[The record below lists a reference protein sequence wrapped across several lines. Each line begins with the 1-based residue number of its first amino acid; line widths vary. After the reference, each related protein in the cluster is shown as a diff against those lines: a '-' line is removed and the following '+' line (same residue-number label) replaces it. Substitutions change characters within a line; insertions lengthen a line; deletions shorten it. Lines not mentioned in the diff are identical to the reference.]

1 MMKKDSAKTKVRLS
15 TVVIGIFFV
24 IAAIFLMLPFY
35 FMFLS
40 SLKPGTE
47 ILRQG
52 LSFKIEPDLM
62 SFSNYTA
69 LNTYREGIY
78 WDWYKSSL
86 TVMLLQTAVGL
97 FFASIVGYA
106 LAMYN
111 FKGKKVFDL
120 IVLILLMM
128 PFEILVLPMYRSLI
142 NFKLTNSYFGV
153 IMPYLVPAYM
163 VFFFRQFASGL
174 PKELIEAGRIDGC
187 TDYGI
192 FFRIMVPIMIPAFG
206 AMSIL
211 SAMNSWNNLLWPLI
225 VINQDTKFTLP
236 IGLGTTIT
244 PYGNAYDVLMPG
256 AVMAVVPIIIVYLFC
271 QKSFMAGMT
280 AGSVKG

>member
-1 MMKKDSAKTKVRLS
+1 MGQKVKANAS
-15 TVVIGIFFV
+15 TIVIGIFFV
-24 IAAIFLMLPFY
+24 IAAIFLMMPFY

-47 ILRQG
+47 ILRLG
-52 LSFKIEPDLM
+52 LSFKIEPDVM
-62 SFSNYTA
+62 SFSNYNA
-69 LNTYREGIY
+69 LNTYRDGIY
-78 WDWYKSSL
+78 WSWYKSSL

-111 FKGKKVFDL
+111 FRGKKVFDI

-128 PFEILVLPMYRSLI
+128 PFEILLLPMYRALSSM
-142 NFKLTNSYFGV
+142 KMTNSYFGV
-153 IMPYLVPAYM
+153 IMPYLVPSFM
-163 VFFFRQFASGL
+163 VFFFRQYCSGL

-187 TDYGI
+187 SDYGI

-206 AMSIL
+206 AMAIL

-225 VINQDTKFTLP
+225 VLNQDTKFTLP

>member
-1 MMKKDSAKTKVRLS
+1 MGQKVKANAS
-15 TVVIGIFFV
+15 TIVIGILFV
-24 IAAIFLMLPFY
+24 IAAIFLMMPFY

-52 LSFKIEPDLM
+52 LSFRIEPDIM
-62 SFSNYTA
+62 SFTNYNA

-78 WDWYKSSL
+78 WSWYKSSL
-86 TVMLLQTAVGL
+86 IVMLLQTVVGL

-111 FKGKKVFDL
+111 FRGKKVFDI

-128 PFEILVLPMYRSLI
+128 PFEILLLPMYRALI
-142 NFKLTNSYFGV
+142 SMKMTNSYFGV
-153 IMPYLVPAYM
+153 IMPYLVPSFM
-163 VFFFRQFASGL
+163 VFFFRQYCSGL

-225 VINQDTKFTLP
+225 VLNQDTKFTLP

>member
-1 MMKKDSAKTKVRLS
+1 MHDGTEDQANAS
-15 TVVIGIFFV
+15 TIVIGIFFV
-24 IAAIFLMLPFY
+24 IAAIFLMMPFY

-47 ILRQG
+47 ILRLG
-52 LSFKIEPDLM
+52 LSFKIEPDVM
-62 SFSNYTA
+62 SFSNYNA
-69 LNTYREGIY
+69 LNTYRDGIY
-78 WDWYKSSL
+78 WSWYKSSL

-111 FKGKKVFDL
+111 FRGKKVFDI

-128 PFEILVLPMYRSLI
+128 PFEILLLPMYRALSSM
-142 NFKLTNSYFGV
+142 KMTNSYFGV
-153 IMPYLVPAYM
+153 IMPYLVPSFM
-163 VFFFRQFASGL
+163 VFFFRQYCSGL

-187 TDYGI
+187 SDYGI

-206 AMSIL
+206 AMAIL

-225 VINQDTKFTLP
+225 VLNQDTKFTLP

>member
-1 MMKKDSAKTKVRLS
+1 MGQKLKANAS
-15 TVVIGIFFV
+15 TIVIGIFFV
-24 IAAIFLMLPFY
+24 IAAIFLMMPFY

-52 LSFKIEPDLM
+52 LSFKIEPDVM
-62 SFSNYTA
+62 SFSNYNA
-69 LNTYREGIY
+69 LNTYRDGIY
-78 WDWYKSSL
+78 WSWYKSSL

-111 FKGKKVFDL
+111 FRGKKVFDI

-128 PFEILVLPMYRSLI
+128 PFEILLLPMYRALAAM
-142 NFKLTNSYFGV
+142 KLTNSYFGV
-153 IMPYLVPAYM
+153 IMPYLVPSFM
-163 VFFFRQFASGL
+163 VFFFRQYCSGL
-174 PKELIEAGRIDGC
+174 PRELIEAGRIDGC
-187 TDYGI
+187 SDYGI

-206 AMSIL
+206 AMAIL

-225 VINQDTKFTLP
+225 VLNQDTKFTLP

>member
-1 MMKKDSAKTKVRLS
+1 MMKIKANVS
-15 TVVIGIFFV
+15 TIVIGVFFV
-24 IAAIFLMLPFY
+24 IAAIFLMMPFY

-47 ILRQG
+47 ILRLG
-52 LSFKIEPDLM
+52 LSFKIEPDVM
-62 SFSNYTA
+62 SFSNYNA
-69 LNTYREGIY
+69 LNTYRDGIY

-86 TVMLLQTAVGL
+86 TVMLLQTGAGL

-111 FKGKKVFDL
+111 FRGKKVFDI

-128 PFEILVLPMYRSLI
+128 PFEILLLPMYRALSSL
-142 NFKLTNSYFGV
+142 KMTNSYFGV
-153 IMPYLVPAYM
+153 IMPYLVPAFM
-163 VFFFRQFASGL
+163 VFFFRQYCSGL

-192 FFRIMVPIMIPAFG
+192 FYRIMVPIMIPAFG
-206 AMSIL
+206 AMAIL

-225 VINQDTKFTLP
+225 VLNQDTKFTLP

>member
-1 MMKKDSAKTKVRLS
+1 MMGQKLKANAS
-15 TVVIGIFFV
+15 TIVIGIFFV
-24 IAAIFLMLPFY
+24 IAAIFLMVPFY

-47 ILRQG
+47 ILRLG

-62 SFSNYTA
+62 SFSNYNA

-78 WDWYKSSL
+78 WSWYKSSL
-86 TVMLLQTAVGL
+86 TIMLLQTAVGL

-106 LAMYN
+106 LAMYS
-111 FKGKKVFDL
+111 FRGKKVFDI

-128 PFEILVLPMYRSLI
+128 PFEILLLPMYRALAAM
-142 NFKLTNSYFGV
+142 KLTNSYFGV
-153 IMPYLVPAYM
+153 IMPYLVPSFM
-163 VFFFRQFASGL
+163 VFFFRQYCSGL

-206 AMSIL
+206 AMAIL

-225 VINQDTKFTLP
+225 VLNQDTKFTLP

>member
-1 MMKKDSAKTKVRLS
+1 MMGQKIKANAS
-15 TVVIGIFFV
+15 TIVIGIFFV
-24 IAAIFLMLPFY
+24 IAAIFLMMPFY

-47 ILRQG
+47 ILRLG
-52 LSFKIEPDLM
+52 LSFKIEPDVM
-62 SFSNYTA
+62 SFSNYNV
-69 LNTYREGIY
+69 LNTYRDGIY
-78 WDWYKSSL
+78 WSWYKSSL

-111 FKGKKVFDL
+111 FRGKKVFDI

-128 PFEILVLPMYRSLI
+128 PFEILLLPMYRALSSM
-142 NFKLTNSYFGV
+142 KMTNSYFGV
-153 IMPYLVPAYM
+153 IMPYLVPSFM
-163 VFFFRQFASGL
+163 VFFFRQYCSGL

-187 TDYGI
+187 SDYGI

-206 AMSIL
+206 AMAIL

-225 VINQDTKFTLP
+225 VLNQDTKFTLP

>member
-1 MMKKDSAKTKVRLS
+1 MGQKVKSNAS
-15 TVVIGIFFV
+15 TIVIGIFFV
-24 IAAIFLMLPFY
+24 IAAIFLMMPFY

-47 ILRQG
+47 ILRLG
-52 LSFKIEPDLM
+52 LSFKIEPGVM
-62 SFSNYTA
+62 SFSNYNA
-69 LNTYREGIY
+69 LNTYRDGIY
-78 WDWYKSSL
+78 WSWYKSSL

-111 FKGKKVFDL
+111 FRGKKVFDI

-128 PFEILVLPMYRSLI
+128 PFEILLLPMYRALSSMRM
-142 NFKLTNSYFGV
+142 TNSYFGV
-153 IMPYLVPAYM
+153 IMPYLVPSFM
-163 VFFFRQFASGL
+163 VFFFRQYCSGL

-206 AMSIL
+206 AMAIL

-225 VINQDTKFTLP
+225 VLNQDTKFTLP

>member
-1 MMKKDSAKTKVRLS
+1 MGQKVKSNAS
-15 TVVIGIFFV
+15 TIVIGIFFV
-24 IAAIFLMLPFY
+24 IAAIFLMMPFY
-35 FMFLS
+35 FMFVS

-47 ILRQG
+47 ILRLG
-52 LSFKIEPDLM
+52 LSFKIEPGVM
-62 SFSNYTA
+62 SFSNYNA
-69 LNTYREGIY
+69 LNTYRDGIY
-78 WDWYKSSL
+78 WSWYKSSL

-111 FKGKKVFDL
+111 FRGKKVFDI

-128 PFEILVLPMYRSLI
+128 PFEILLLPMYRALSSMRM
-142 NFKLTNSYFGV
+142 TNSYFGV
-153 IMPYLVPAYM
+153 IMPYLVPSFM
-163 VFFFRQFASGL
+163 VFFFRQYCSGL
-174 PKELIEAGRIDGC
+174 PKALIEAGRIDGC

-206 AMSIL
+206 AMAIL

-225 VINQDTKFTLP
+225 VLNQDTKFTLP

>member
-1 MMKKDSAKTKVRLS
+1 MKRSFKHVLCKVI
-15 TVVIGIFFV
+15 IGFLLV
-24 IAAIFLMLPFY
+24 LAAIFLMMPFY

-47 ILRQG
+47 IVRLG
-52 LSFKIEPDLM
+52 LSFKFEPDIM
-62 SFSNYTA
+62 SFNNYTA
-69 LNTYREGIY
+69 LNTYRDGIY
-78 WDWYKSSL
+78 WKWYLSSL
-86 TVMLLQTAVGL
+86 IIMLLQTGVGL

-106 LAMYN
+106 LAMYQ
-111 FKGKKVFDL
+111 FKGKKVLD
-120 IVLILLMM
+120 IMVLILLML
-128 PFEILVLPMYRSLI
+128 PFEILILPMYRMLI
-142 NFKLTNSYFGV
+142 VLKQTNSYFGV

-174 PKELIEAGRIDGC
+174 PRELIEAGRIDGS
-187 TDYGI
+187 TDYGV
-192 FFRIMVPIMIPAFG
+192 FYRIMVPIMIPAFG
-206 AMSIL
+206 AMAIL
-211 SAMNSWNNLLWPLI
+211 SAMNSWNNLLWPLM
-225 VINQDTKFTLP
+225 VLNKDTMFTLP

-256 AVMAVVPIIIVYLFC
+256 AVMAVVPIVIVYLFC

>member
-1 MMKKDSAKTKVRLS
+1 MGQKFKANAT
-15 TVVIGIFFV
+15 TIVIGVFFV
-24 IAAIFLMLPFY
+24 IAAIFLMMPFY

-47 ILRQG
+47 ILRLG
-52 LSFKIEPDLM
+52 LSFKIEPDVM
-62 SFSNYTA
+62 SFSNYNA
-69 LNTYREGIY
+69 LNTYRDGIY
-78 WDWYKSSL
+78 WSWYKSSL

-111 FKGKKVFDL
+111 FRGKKVFDI

-128 PFEILVLPMYRSLI
+128 PFEILLLPMYRALSSMRM
-142 NFKLTNSYFGV
+142 TNSYFGV
-153 IMPYLVPAYM
+153 IMPYLVPSFM
-163 VFFFRQFASGL
+163 VFFFRQYCSGL

-206 AMSIL
+206 AMAIL

-225 VINQDTKFTLP
+225 VLNQDTKFTLP

>member
-1 MMKKDSAKTKVRLS
+1 MGQKIKANAS
-15 TVVIGIFFV
+15 TIVIGIFFV
-24 IAAIFLMLPFY
+24 IAAIFLMMPFY

-52 LSFKIEPDLM
+52 LSFRIEPDIM
-62 SFSNYTA
+62 SFTNYNA

-78 WDWYKSSL
+78 WSWYKSSL
-86 TVMLLQTAVGL
+86 IVMLLQTVVGL

-111 FKGKKVFDL
+111 FRGKKVFDI

-128 PFEILVLPMYRSLI
+128 PFEILLLPMYRALI
-142 NFKLTNSYFGV
+142 SMKMTNSYFGV
-153 IMPYLVPAYM
+153 IMPYLVPSFM
-163 VFFFRQFASGL
+163 VFFFRQYCSGL

-225 VINQDTKFTLP
+225 VLNQDTKFTLP

>member
-1 MMKKDSAKTKVRLS
+1 MGQKVKSNAS
-15 TVVIGIFFV
+15 TIVIGIFFV
-24 IAAIFLMLPFY
+24 IAAIFLMMPFY

-47 ILRQG
+47 ILRLG
-52 LSFKIEPDLM
+52 LSFKIEPGVM
-62 SFSNYTA
+62 SFSNYNA

-78 WDWYKSSL
+78 WSWYKSSL

-111 FKGKKVFDL
+111 FRGKKVFDI

-128 PFEILVLPMYRSLI
+128 PFEILLLPMYRALSSMRM
-142 NFKLTNSYFGV
+142 TNSYFGV
-153 IMPYLVPAYM
+153 IMPYLVPSFM
-163 VFFFRQFASGL
+163 VFFFRQYCSGL

-206 AMSIL
+206 AMAIL

-225 VINQDTKFTLP
+225 VLNQDTKFTLP

>member
-1 MMKKDSAKTKVRLS
+1 MKQTTKRNAQKII
-15 TVVIGIFFV
+15 IGILF
-24 IAAIFLMLPFY
+24 ILAALFLMLPFY

-47 ILRQG
+47 ILRLG
-52 LSFKIEPDLM
+52 LSFRIEPDVM
-62 SFSNYTA
+62 SFTNYNA

-78 WDWYKSSL
+78 WSWYKSSL
-86 TVMLLQTAVGL
+86 TVMLLQTVVGL
-97 FFASIVGYA
+97 FFGSIVGYA

-111 FKGKKVFDL
+111 FRGKKLFDI

-128 PFEILVLPMYRSLI
+128 PFEILLLPMYRALI
-142 NFKLTNSYFGV
+142 NVKLTNSYFGV
-153 IMPYLVPAYM
+153 IMPYMVPAYM

-206 AMSIL
+206 AMAIL

-256 AVMAVVPIIIVYLFC
+256 AVMAVVPIVIVYLFC

>member
-1 MMKKDSAKTKVRLS
+1 MMGQKLKANAS
-15 TVVIGIFFV
+15 TIVIGIFFV
-24 IAAIFLMLPFY
+24 IAAIFLMMPFY

-52 LSFKIEPDLM
+52 LSFRIEPDIM
-62 SFSNYTA
+62 SFTNYNA

-78 WDWYKSSL
+78 WSWYKSSL
-86 TVMLLQTAVGL
+86 IVMLLQTVVGL

-111 FKGKKVFDL
+111 FHGKKVFDS

-128 PFEILVLPMYRSLI
+128 PFEILLLPMYRALI
-142 NFKLTNSYFGV
+142 SMKMTNSYFGV
-153 IMPYLVPAYM
+153 IMPYLVPSFM
-163 VFFFRQFASGL
+163 VFFFRQYCSGL

-225 VINQDTKFTLP
+225 VLNQDTKFTLP

>member
-1 MMKKDSAKTKVRLS
+1 MMGQKIKANAS
-15 TVVIGIFFV
+15 TIIIGIFFI
-24 IAAIFLMLPFY
+24 IAALFLMMPFY

-52 LSFKIEPDLM
+52 LSFRIEPEVM
-62 SFSNYTA
+62 SFGNYNA

-86 TVMLLQTAVGL
+86 TIMLLQTGVGL

-111 FKGKKVFDL
+111 FRGKKVFDI

-128 PFEILVLPMYRSLI
+128 PFEILLLPMYRALTNI
-142 NFKLTNSYFGV
+142 KLTNSYFGV
-153 IMPYLVPAYM
+153 IMPYVVPAYM
-163 VFFFRQFASGL
+163 VFFFRQYCSGL

-225 VINQDTKFTLP
+225 VLNQDTKFTLP

>member
-1 MMKKDSAKTKVRLS
+1 MMGQKVKANA
-15 TVVIGIFFV
+15 TTIVIGIFFV
-24 IAAIFLMLPFY
+24 IAAIFLMMPFY

-52 LSFKIEPDLM
+52 LSFKIEPDIM
-62 SFSNYTA
+62 SFTNYNA

-78 WDWYKSSL
+78 WSWYKSSL

-111 FKGKKVFDL
+111 FRGKKVFDI

-128 PFEILVLPMYRSLI
+128 PFEILLLPMYRALSSL
-142 NFKLTNSYFGV
+142 KMTNSYFGV
-153 IMPYLVPAYM
+153 IMPYLVPSFM
-163 VFFFRQFASGL
+163 VFFFRQYCSGL

-225 VINQDTKFTLP
+225 VLNQDTKFTLP

>member
-1 MMKKDSAKTKVRLS
+1 MMGQKIKANAS
-15 TVVIGIFFV
+15 TIIIGIFFV
-24 IAAIFLMLPFY
+24 IAAIFLMMPFY

-52 LSFKIEPDLM
+52 LSFKIEPDIM
-62 SFSNYTA
+62 SFTNYNA

-78 WDWYKSSL
+78 WSWYKSSL
-86 TVMLLQTAVGL
+86 IVMLLQTVVGL

-106 LAMYN
+106 LAMYS
-111 FKGKKVFDL
+111 FRGKKVFDI

-128 PFEILVLPMYRSLI
+128 PFEILLLPMYRALSSM
-142 NFKLTNSYFGV
+142 KMTNSYFGV
-153 IMPYLVPAYM
+153 IMPYLVPSFM
-163 VFFFRQFASGL
+163 VFFFRQYCSGL

-187 TDYGI
+187 SDYGI

-225 VINQDTKFTLP
+225 VLNQDTKFTLP

>member
-1 MMKKDSAKTKVRLS
+1 MMGQRRKANAGTI
-15 TVVIGIFFV
+15 VIGIFFV
-24 IAAIFLMLPFY
+24 IAAIFLMMPFY

-52 LSFKIEPDLM
+52 LSFKIEPDIM
-62 SFSNYTA
+62 SFANYNA
-69 LNTYREGIY
+69 LNTYRDGIY
-78 WDWYKSSL
+78 WSWYKSSL

-106 LAMYN
+106 LAMYS
-111 FKGKKVFDL
+111 FRGKKAFDL
-120 IVLILLMM
+120 IVLVLLMM
-128 PFEILVLPMYRSLI
+128 PFEILLLPMYRALSGM
-142 NFKLTNSYFGV
+142 KMTNSYFGV

-163 VFFFRQFASGL
+163 VFFFRQYCSGL

-192 FFRIMVPIMIPAFG
+192 FLRIMVPIMIPAFG

-225 VINQDTKFTLP
+225 VLNQDTKFTLP
-236 IGLGTTIT
+236 IGLGTTVT
-244 PYGNAYDVLMPG
+244 PYGNAYDALMPG
-256 AVMAVVPIIIVYLFC
+256 AVMAVVPIIVVYLFC

>member
-1 MMKKDSAKTKVRLS
+1 MMGQKIKANAS
-15 TVVIGIFFV
+15 TIVIGIFFV
-24 IAAIFLMLPFY
+24 IAAIFLMMPFY

-52 LSFKIEPDLM
+52 LSFRVEPDIM
-62 SFSNYTA
+62 SFTNYNA

-78 WDWYKSSL
+78 WSWYKSSL
-86 TVMLLQTAVGL
+86 IVMLLQTGVGL

-111 FKGKKVFDL
+111 FRGKKVFDI

-128 PFEILVLPMYRSLI
+128 PFEILLLPMYRALSTM
-142 NFKLTNSYFGV
+142 KMTNSYFGV
-153 IMPYLVPAYM
+153 IMPYLVPSFM
-163 VFFFRQFASGL
+163 VFFFRQYCSGL

-225 VINQDTKFTLP
+225 VLNQDTKFTLP

>member
-1 MMKKDSAKTKVRLS
+1 MGQKVKSNAS
-15 TVVIGIFFV
+15 TIVIGIFFV
-24 IAAIFLMLPFY
+24 IAAIFLMMPFY

-47 ILRQG
+47 ILRLG
-52 LSFKIEPDLM
+52 LSFKIEPGVM
-62 SFSNYTA
+62 SFSNYNA
-69 LNTYREGIY
+69 LNTYRDGIY
-78 WDWYKSSL
+78 WSWYKSSL

-111 FKGKKVFDL
+111 FRGKKVFDI

-128 PFEILVLPMYRSLI
+128 PFEILLLPMYRALSSMRM
-142 NFKLTNSYFGV
+142 TNSYFGV
-153 IMPYLVPAYM
+153 IMPYLVPSFM
-163 VFFFRQFASGL
+163 VFFFRQYCSGL

-206 AMSIL
+206 AMAIL

-225 VINQDTKFTLP
+225 VLNQDTKFTLP

-256 AVMAVVPIIIVYLFC
+256 AVMAVVPIIIVYLSC

>member
-1 MMKKDSAKTKVRLS
+1 MQRSVKSKVS
-15 TVVIGIFFV
+15 KIIIGILLV
-24 IAAIFLMLPFY
+24 IAAIFLMMPFY

-47 ILRQG
+47 IVRLG
-52 LSFKIEPDLM
+52 LSFKFEPGIM
-62 SFSNYTA
+62 SFGNYTA
-69 LNTYREGIY
+69 LNTYRDGIY
-78 WDWYKSSL
+78 WSWYLSSL
-86 TVMLLQTAVGL
+86 IIMLLQTIVGL

-106 LAMYN
+106 LAMYQ
-111 FKGKKVFDL
+111 FKGKKILDI
-120 IVLILLMM
+120 IVLILLML
-128 PFEILVLPMYRSLI
+128 PFEILILPMYRMLI
-142 NFKLTNSYFGV
+142 NLKLINSYFGV

-192 FFRIMVPIMIPAFG
+192 FYRIMVPIMIPAFG

-211 SAMNSWNNLLWPLI
+211 SAMNSWNNLLWPLM
-225 VINQDTKFTLP
+225 VLSTDTKFTLP

-256 AVMAVVPIIIVYLFC
+256 AVMAVVPIVVVYLFC
-271 QKSFMAGMT
+271 QRSFMAGMT